1 MFEPV
6 AHVFRLGF
14 VALREDV
21 EQRTVAAK
29 HEALHDFLRMRL
41 LALGCSILHSHLL
54 ITFPSFGAGA
64 GSPRVPL
71 IPVLGTAQGFRPRS
85 MNRHRAQI
93 AHSFVDCIDMHL
105 PILQRPPSFHRLGLS
120 SFRNSTPPFVQ
131 TTAPLPPENH
141 CEGS

>member
-105 PILQRPPSFHRLGLS
+105 PIFAAPAILS
-120 SFRNSTPPFVQ
+120 
-131 TTAPLPPENH
+131 
-141 CEGS
+141 